1 MNKENFINRRVNILM
16 QSIPERENEYVF
28 TPFSVQGI
36 IVRMVNTNIEN
47 QIRFIVLLDK
57 KIDGKGV
64 DLENYKN
71 VEYLYIVLDI
81 SYGDEIDKLV
91 NNDSVFC
98 IVEYFNDKIDENNQ
112 NLNRTDGVITIS
124 AKINFIE

>member
-1 MNKENFINRRVNILM
+1 M

-28 TPFSVQGI
+28 TPFSVQGV